1 VRDFYELWIE
11 SRCPRI
17 VEEEEE
23 EEEEDALFQDE
34 STVGRKS
41 DEGKVKREI
50 PKVLLLAAV
59 SYSLRHLD

>member
-1 VRDFYELWIE
+1 MRDFYELWIE

-23 EEEEDALFQDE
+23 EEDALFQDE
-34 STVGRKS
+34 STVGRKKRR
-41 DEGKVKREI
+41 GKSQSKREI

-59 SYSLRHLD
+59 SHSLRHLD

>member
-1 VRDFYELWIE
+1 MRDFYELWIE

-17 VEEEEE
+17 V
-23 EEEEDALFQDE
+23 EEEDALFQDE

-59 SYSLRHLD
+59 SHSLRHLD